1 MAPRLR
7 SSLAPPSPSILG
19 APPQNHRR
27 RSSTPPPPL
36 SVNPSPL
43 QQAEISLAGSLKKQQ
58 KDAQV
63 TLSGTSQSQTKQAK
77 PSSSIYQYVYWVE
90 NATHSEVRDMPRIIK
105 FLLQVTLYELWKER
119 NHRIFRRKKRTLEHT
134 RWKIDRTIR
143 TILISIKGNSPND
156 RESILADWYYLTRET
171 RR

>member
-63 TLSGTSQSQTKQAK
+63 TLSGTSQSQTKQVMLSRLPTKDRLHRWGVTPEALCVLCEATEETHQHLFFECRFSAQVWNYYAVLCRQNPPQASTNMCIGWKTQHTAK
-77 PSSSIYQYVYWVE
+77 
-90 NATHSEVRDMPRIIK
+90 
-105 FLLQVTLYELWKER
+105 
-119 NHRIFRRKKRTLEHT
+119 
-134 RWKIDRTIR
+134 
-143 TILISIKGNSPND
+143 
-156 RESILADWYYLTRET
+156 
-171 RR
+171 